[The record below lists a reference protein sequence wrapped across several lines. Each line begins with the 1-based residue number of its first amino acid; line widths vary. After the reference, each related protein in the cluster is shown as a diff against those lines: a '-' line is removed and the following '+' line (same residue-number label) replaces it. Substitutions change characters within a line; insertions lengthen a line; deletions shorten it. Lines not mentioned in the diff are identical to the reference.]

1 MKKVAFERNDIASRD
16 DSSAVVSDGYDIK
29 MAILK
34 EIEVSIQEASPDFEL
49 ILPHKRFSVDDDHC
63 VVDLLFY
70 HHDMQC
76 LIPVYFKFGDLHS
89 DDIEWMKLNLQILEK
104 YKAQYD
110 DKKAIGL
117 ILCVQDKGEHVELV
131 RQELS
136 KGWFSK
142 NLIDLPLRQI
152 FRLTLRDAI
161 RQARKQYELGD
172 VSTLEGK

>member
-1 MKKVAFERNDIASRD
+1 MKKVTFECNDIVSRNDY
-16 DSSAVVSDGYDIK
+16 SAIVSDGYDIK

-34 EIEVSIQEASPDFEL
+34 ELEVSIQEASPDFVL
-49 ILPHKRFSVDDDHC
+49 IPPQKHFFVDDEHR

-70 HHDMQC
+70 HRNIQC

-89 DDIEWMKLNLQILEK
+89 DDIEWMKLNLQILEQ

-117 ILCVQDKGEHVELV
+117 ILCVQDNGEHVELV
-131 RQELS
+131 RQEPS

-142 NLIDLPLRQI
+142 NFIDLPLRQI
-152 FRLTLRDAI
+152 FRLTLRDTV
-161 RQARKQYELGD
+161 RQARKQHELGD

>member
-1 MKKVAFERNDIASRD
+1 MNELDMKI
-16 DSSAVVSDGYDIK
+16 
-29 MAILK
+29 AILT
-34 EIEVSIQEASPDFEL
+34 EFEVLIQGASQDFML
-49 ILPHKRFSVDDDHC
+49 IPPQKRFSVDNEHR

-70 HHDMQC
+70 HRNMQC
-76 LIPVYFKFGDLHS
+76 LIPVYLKFGDLHI

-117 ILCVQDKGEHVELV
+117 ILCVQDNGEHVELV
-131 RQELS
+131 RQEPS

-142 NLIDLPLRQI
+142 NFIDIPLRQI

-161 RQARKQYELGD
+161 RQARKQHELGYG
-172 VSTLEGK
+172 STLEGK